1 MYKIRKINFGW
12 YKRRHGILLEN
23 LPPSKQQLILDNDY
37 FRYLNEDVQALE
49 VIFKVEDLNE
59 HEKGLKKLFWN
70 AFKSTFTTLKEIGQD
85 MGYIDWN
92 CAICNTDIK
101 SKMAYKKVENLV
113 CKKCQEVHNSK
124 NSTIDQRIIDSSI
137 KFLKKCKRVFKGEQR
152 EFLTYIKRSTKK

>member
-70 AFKSTFTTLKEIGQD
+70 AFKSRLPVVFRINQNIPN
-85 MGYIDWN
+85 Y
-92 CAICNTDIK
+92 
-101 SKMAYKKVENLV
+101 
-113 CKKCQEVHNSK
+113 EV
-124 NSTIDQRIIDSSI
+124 
-137 KFLKKCKRVFKGEQR
+137 FLNN
-152 EFLTYIKRSTKK
+152 I